1 MKTNRARLTLDHL
14 EERALPAVSPLAA
27 PALSP
32 SAIYSVDG
40 SGNNLANPTWGST
53 NTQYIRIANAEYG
66 DGISTPAGADRPS
79 ARAISNALAAQ
90 SDSTLTND
98 RMMSAFVYAWGQ
110 FVDHD
115 LDLTN
120 TASPKQSFNIQVPT
134 GDPSF
139 DPNST
144 GTQVIPLSRSIYD
157 ATTGITTARQQTNA
171 ITTFLDGS
179 MIYGSDATTAAS
191 LRTFSGGKMKT
202 SDGNLLPTNADGSFA
217 AGDVRANENPELMS
231 LQTLFVREHNL
242 QADKI
247 AKANPKWTD
256 EQIYQKARGI
266 VIAEIQA
273 ITYNEFLPAMLGS
286 AAPGP
291 YRGYNPKVNPSIS
304 NEFATAGYRVG
315 HTMVGDDIEFLDNNG
330 NEIRGAASLAESFF
344 NTDLVKQN
352 GIDSVLKYLASD
364 NSQEVDTQIVDGLR
378 NFLFGPPGAGG
389 LDLASLNI
397 QRGRDHGLADYN
409 DTRAAYGLPKVKTFA
424 DITKDP
430 VIQQK
435 LKDLYGTVDK
445 IDLWVGGLAE
455 DHLPGSSVG
464 PTFAKIIS
472 DQFSR
477 LRDGDRLWYQ
487 NTLKGPEL
495 DQIQNTHLADIIKRN
510 TSLTN
515 LQGNVFFFKAEVSGT
530 VFQDGNGNNR
540 FDAGEKPAPQ
550 QTVQLLDATTK
561 EVLAETKTDAKGNY
575 VFDTR
580 HGLATGSFLVHIVPP
595 TGTTSGPADKAVSIT
610 RGDQMVKVDFGLA
623 PPPKGTTTPPPAPKP
638 AGSTTPQID
647 GNLGNA
653 AGPQQGTQPTQA
665 NQGTGTPQTGT
676 QAPPQSGPKLSPLLQ
691 QLVQRL
697 RQEALNAKPGNAG
710 APSPLPKA
718 GPPPLGA

>member
-14 EERALPAVSPLAA
+14 EERALPATNPLA
-27 PALSP
+27 PPVMGP
-32 SAIYSVDG
+32 SAVYSIDG
-40 SGNNLANPTWGST
+40 SGNNLANPTWGAT
-53 NTQYIRIANAEYG
+53 GTQYLRIANAEYA

-79 ARAISNALAAQ
+79 ARAISNALATQGA
-90 SDSTLTND
+90 DTLTND
-98 RMMSAFVYAWGQ
+98 RLMSAFVYAWGQ

-120 TASPKQSFNIQVPT
+120 SASPKESFNIQVPK
-134 GDPSF
+134 GDASF

-144 GTQVIPLSRSIYD
+144 GTQFIPLSRSIYD
-157 ATTGITTARQQTNA
+157 AKTGITTARQQTNA

-179 MIYGSDATTAAS
+179 MIYGSDTTTAAS
-191 LRTFSGGKMKT
+191 LRTFAGGKMKT
-202 SDGNLLPTNADGSFA
+202 SDGNLLPVNADGSFA

-242 QADKI
+242 QADRI

-266 VIAEIQA
+266 VIAEFQS
-273 ITYNEFLPAMLGS
+273 ITYNEFLPALLGS

-291 YRGYNPKVNPSIS
+291 YKGYNPKVNPSIS

-330 NEIRGAASLAESFF
+330 KAIRGAASLAESFF

-364 NSQEVDTQIVDGLR
+364 DSQEVDPQIVDGLR

-424 DITKDP
+424 DISKDP
-430 VIQQK
+430 AIQQK
-435 LKDLYGTVDK
+435 LKDLYGSVDK

-455 DHLPGSSVG
+455 DHLQGSSVG

-487 NTLKGPEL
+487 NTFTGAEL
-495 DQIQNTHLADIIKRN
+495 QQIQNTHLSDIIKRN

-515 LQGNVFFFKAEVSGT
+515 LQGNVFFFKAEVTGT
-530 VFQDGNGNNR
+530 VFQDGNANNR
-540 FDAGEKPAPQ
+540 IDPGEKPVVQ
-550 QTVQLLDATTK
+550 QTVQLLDASTK
-561 EVLAETKTDAKGNY
+561 EVVAETKTDPMGNY
-575 VFDTR
+575 KFDTR

-595 TGTTSGPADKAVSIT
+595 QEVTTGPADKAVSIT
-610 RGDQMVKVDFGLA
+610 RGDQSVKIDFGLA
-623 PPPKGTTTPPPAPKP
+623 PPPKGTTPTTPAPKP
-638 AGSTTPQID
+638 PGTTPPKID
-647 GNLGNA
+647 GNLGGA
-653 AGPQQGTQPTQA
+653 VGGTQQTPTQQ
-665 NQGTGTPQTGT
+665 NPNPQGPGTTPNGTPTPSQN
-676 QAPPQSGPKLSPLLQ
+676 GPALSPLMR
-691 QLVQRL
+691 QLIDRL
-697 RQEALNAKPGNAG
+697 RQEALKPRSGPMTN
-710 APSPLPKA
+710 PLPPA
-718 GPPPLGA
+718 APPPLGA